1 MIKIFSI
8 NEIVKASDNILKLS
22 GNNNSFLDIKS
33 PITKITKVVT
43 KKNSENKVPIKIYN
57 INKDE
62 FIKEIYNLFNKKLK
76 KNTIK
81 LIIDLKQKLTNLDN
95 KILILEFKKNKTKQL
110 NQIYKHD
117 ITNLKK
123 IEKNLQDKSDENQL
137 IYNLLKEKNINTELK
152 SQKFLKDIEIYKIKI
167 EDYEKTT
174 TSLKLKNKDLEII
187 IKKLRSDKDHN
198 IQNLNIINEL
208 EEKNKDLEII
218 IKKLR
223 SDKDHNIQNLNIINE
238 LEDKI
243 QYHQDENLRIGNQLF
258 QTNKSNDIIKRDIE
272 ILQDQ
277 RLELVEKVNLVNS
290 VIDNSKIVTHAFQD
304 ASLGNKKSNEDSHVV
319 KKNRADLN
327 KEILNIF
334 NNKNKRV

>member
-208 EEKNKDLEII
+208 E
-218 IKKLR
+218 
-223 SDKDHNIQNLNIINE
+223 
-238 LEDKI
+238 DKI

>member
-22 GNNNSFLDIKS
+22 GNNNSFLDTKS
-33 PITKITKVVT
+33 QTTKITKVVT
-43 KKNSENKVPIKIYN
+43 KKNSENKIPIKIYN

-62 FIKEIYNLFNKKLK
+62 FVKEIYYLFNKKLK

-117 ITNLKK
+117 IINLQK

-152 SQKFLKDIEIYKIKI
+152 SEKFLKDIEIYKSKI
-167 EDYEKTT
+167 EEYEKTT
-174 TSLKLKNKDLEII
+174 TSLKSKNKDLEVT
-187 IKKLRSDKDHN
+187 IKKLRSDRDG
-198 IQNLNIINEL
+198 
-208 EEKNKDLEII
+208 
-218 IKKLR
+218 
-223 SDKDHNIQNLNIINE
+223 NIQNLNIINE

-258 QTNKSNDIIKRDIE
+258 QVNKRNDIIKRDIE

-277 RLELVEKVNLVNS
+277 RLELVEKVNSVNNA
-290 VIDNSKIVTHAFQD
+290 IDNSKIVTHAFQD
-304 ASLGNKKSNEDSHVV
+304 SSLVNKKSNEYSHVV

-327 KEILNIF
+327 KEIHNIF
-334 NNKNKRV
+334 NNKKTKV

>member
-22 GNNNSFLDIKS
+22 GNNNSFLDTKS
-33 PITKITKVVT
+33 QTTKITKVVT
-43 KKNSENKVPIKIYN
+43 KKNSENKIPIKIYN

-62 FIKEIYNLFNKKLK
+62 FVKEIYYLFNKKLK

-117 ITNLKK
+117 IINLQK

-152 SQKFLKDIEIYKIKI
+152 SEKFLKDIEIYKSKI
-167 EDYEKTT
+167 EEYEKTT
-174 TSLKLKNKDLEII
+174 TSLKSKNKDLEVT
-187 IKKLRSDKDHN
+187 IKKLRSDRDG
-198 IQNLNIINEL
+198 
-208 EEKNKDLEII
+208 
-218 IKKLR
+218 
-223 SDKDHNIQNLNIINE
+223 NIQNLNIINE

-304 ASLGNKKSNEDSHVV
+304 SSLGNKKLNEDSHVV

-334 NNKNKRV
+334 NNKKTKV

>member
-152 SQKFLKDIEIYKIKI
+152 SEKFLKDIEIYKIKI

-174 TSLKLKNKDLEII
+174 TSLKL
-187 IKKLRSDKDHN
+187 
-198 IQNLNIINEL
+198 
-208 EEKNKDLEII
+208 KNKDLEII

>member
-62 FIKEIYNLFNKKLK
+62 FIKEIYNFFNKKLK

-208 EEKNKDLEII
+208 E
-218 IKKLR
+218 
-223 SDKDHNIQNLNIINE
+223 
-238 LEDKI
+238 DKI

>member
-22 GNNNSFLDIKS
+22 GNNNSFLDTKS
-33 PITKITKVVT
+33 QTTKITKVVT
-43 KKNSENKVPIKIYN
+43 KKNSENKIPIKIYN

-62 FIKEIYNLFNKKLK
+62 FVKEIYYLFNKKLK

-117 ITNLKK
+117 IINLQK

-152 SQKFLKDIEIYKIKI
+152 SQKFLKDIEIYKSKI
-167 EDYEKTT
+167 EEYEKTT
-174 TSLKLKNKDLEII
+174 TSLKSKNKDLEII
-187 IKKLRSDKDHN
+187 IKKLRSDKDGN
-198 IQNLNIINEL
+198 IKNLNT
-208 EEKNKDLEII
+208 
-218 IKKLR
+218 
-223 SDKDHNIQNLNIINE
+223 INE

-258 QTNKSNDIIKRDIE
+258 QVNKRNDIIKRDIE

-277 RLELVEKVNLVNS
+277 RLELVEKVNSVNN
-290 VIDNSKIVTHAFQD
+290 VIDNSKIVTNVFQD
-304 ASLGNKKSNEDSHVV
+304 LSLGNKKSNEDSHVS

-334 NNKNKRV
+334 NNKKTKV

>member
-95 KILILEFKKNKTKQL
+95 KILILEFEKNKTKQL

-152 SQKFLKDIEIYKIKI
+152 SQKFLKDIETYKSKI
-167 EDYEKTT
+167 DEYEKTT
-174 TSLKLKNKDLEII
+174 TSLKSKNKDLEII
-187 IKKLRSDKDHN
+187 IKKLRSDKDGN
-198 IQNLNIINEL
+198 IKNLNT
-208 EEKNKDLEII
+208 
-218 IKKLR
+218 
-223 SDKDHNIQNLNIINE
+223 INE

-304 ASLGNKKSNEDSHVV
+304 SGLGNKKSNEDSHVV

>member
-22 GNNNSFLDIKS
+22 GNDNLSLDIK
-33 PITKITKVVT
+33 PGTTKITKVVT
-43 KKNSENKVPIKIYN
+43 KKNSENKIPIKIYN

-62 FIKEIYNLFNKKLK
+62 FVKEIYYLFNKKLK

-152 SQKFLKDIEIYKIKI
+152 SQKFLKDIETYKSKI
-167 EDYEKTT
+167 DEYEKTT
-174 TSLKLKNKDLEII
+174 TSLKSKNKDLEII
-187 IKKLRSDKDHN
+187 IKKLRSDKDGN
-198 IQNLNIINEL
+198 I
-208 EEKNKDLEII
+208 K
-218 IKKLR
+218 
-223 SDKDHNIQNLNIINE
+223 NLNIINE

-334 NNKNKRV
+334 NNKKTKV

>member
-137 IYNLLKEKNINTELK
+137 IYNLLKEKNINTELE

-174 TSLKLKNKDLEII
+174 TSLKL
-187 IKKLRSDKDHN
+187 
-198 IQNLNIINEL
+198 
-208 EEKNKDLEII
+208 KNKDLEII

>member
-62 FIKEIYNLFNKKLK
+62 FIKEIFNLFNKKLK

-208 EEKNKDLEII
+208 E
-218 IKKLR
+218 
-223 SDKDHNIQNLNIINE
+223 
-238 LEDKI
+238 DKI

>member
-22 GNNNSFLDIKS
+22 SNNNSFLDIKS

-208 EEKNKDLEII
+208 E
-218 IKKLR
+218 
-223 SDKDHNIQNLNIINE
+223 
-238 LEDKI
+238 DKI